1 MTQWRLNEM
10 HRKIRKI
17 WQQLTSDRR
26 RFGLF
31 CGLLFVGLLLWARII
46 VIARPPRTAVAEPVI
61 ETKVATMLTSDN
73 IFIPVSL
80 ESTPV
85 KNPFALNEGVF
96 PNQNDSTDN
105 MNAVVVNTTYSNES
119 EFVASLKLE
128 AVMGE
133 IAMINGKVVQI
144 GDVVGFQG
152 TKNPLLLE
160 SVEGR
165 GVVISAGNRR
175 YELTIAPLR

>member
-1 MTQWRLNEM
+1 
-10 HRKIRKI
+10 
-17 WQQLTSDRR
+17 
-26 RFGLF
+26 
-31 CGLLFVGLLLWARII
+31 
-46 VIARPPRTAVAEPVI
+46 
-61 ETKVATMLTSDN
+61 
-73 IFIPVSL
+73 
-80 ESTPV
+80 
-85 KNPFALNEGVF
+85 
-96 PNQNDSTDN
+96 

-133 IAMINGKVVQI
+133 IAMINGKVVRI